1 MSLSGAERRAAG
13 LAAVIG
19 NALEWFDFAVYGYVA
34 TPLGAAFFPAEDRA
48 LQAIAAFG
56 VFAVGYLMRPV
67 GSLLLGP
74 IGDLL
79 GRRLM
84 LSLSILLMG
93 ASSLAIGLLPTHAQW
108 GAAAGL
114 VLVLLRML
122 QGLSLGGEFTGSMTY
137 ATEAARRDQRGLL
150 SSLAPAGGMVG
161 FSLGAATV
169 ALLAIGLGPQAMAAW
184 GWRVPFLI
192 GSLVAVL
199 GLVLRRGM
207 PETLSAEISAAA
219 PRRPAAVATA
229 VAAQLRELAH
239 QWRLVVRIGAL
250 VAFANVVFYVM
261 FVYFVDYNGSPASTA
276 SSGVLRATTATSGG
290 LSATT
295 VTTVLQTLG
304 VPLVILGG
312 GLADR
317 LGRVRAN
324 RLGNL
329 ALALVTPLAVALA
342 QRGGVMGL
350 AGGQML
356 VLLPVMATIG
366 AQGVLAVELVPP
378 RQRCTVFS
386 LAYSLSMALFAG
398 SSPLVCSWLLQ
409 EQGWTWAPALYCSL
423 FAIPALAAL
432 RGLGS
437 RPDGGHDAGV
447 TAAA

>member
-1 MSLSGAERRAAG
+1 MSLSGAQRRSAG

-34 TPLGAAFFPAEDRA
+34 TPRGAAFFPAEDRA

-84 LSLSILLMG
+84 LTLSILLMG

-114 VLVLLRML
+114 ALVLLRML

-169 ALLAIGLGPQAMAAW
+169 ALLANGLGPEAMAAW

-192 GSLVAVL
+192 GSLVALL

-207 PETLSAEISAAA
+207 PETLSAELRAAA
-219 PRRPAAVATA
+219 PRRPAAVAAA
-229 VAAQLRELAH
+229 VAAQLAELAR
-239 QWRLVVRIGAL
+239 QWRLVVRICAL

-261 FVYFVDYNGSPASTA
+261 FVYLVDYNGPPTPLAGASTSSITA
-276 SSGVLRATTATSGG
+276 SASGP
-290 LSATT
+290 SATT

-312 GLADR
+312 SLADR
-317 LGRVRAN
+317 LGRLRSN

-329 ALALVTPLAVALA
+329 ALALVTPLAVSLA
-342 QRGGVMGL
+342 QRGGVLGL
-350 AGGQML
+350 AGGQLL

-366 AQGVLAVELVPP
+366 AQGVLAVELVPA

-409 EQGWTWAPALYCSL
+409 QQGWTWAPALYCSL

-437 RPDGGHDAGV
+437 RPEGGDDAGI
-447 TAAA
+447 TASA